1 MHIIITAFILSRV
14 AEDDSE
20 VEDENKSGEKAVQPR
35 DSGCFESSDNL
46 EGRREEPKTEEGLGD
61 ERSEEKMKQ
70 EEQQEQE
77 QREDEQVDDV
87 QQQVDD
93 VQQQL
98 QQLTVDEE
106 S

>member
-1 MHIIITAFILSRV
+1 MYIIITAFILSHV

-20 VEDENKSGEKAVQPR
+20 GEEENKSVENAMQPR

-46 EGRREEPKTEEGLGD
+46 EGRQEEPKTEEGLGD
-61 ERSEEKMKQ
+61 EGSEEQMKQ
-70 EEQQEQE
+70 EDEEQE
-77 QREDEQVDDV
+77 QREEAEL
-87 QQQVDD
+87 VDD

-106 S
+106 C

>member
-1 MHIIITAFILSRV
+1 MTGAFVLSRV
-14 AEDDSE
+14 AEDDDSE
-20 VEDENKSGEKAVQPR
+20 EEDENKSGEKAVQPR

-46 EGRREEPKTEEGLGD
+46 EGRREEAKAEEGLT
-61 ERSEEKMKQ
+61 EEQMKQ
-70 EEQQEQE
+70 EEEEQE
-77 QREDEQVDDV
+77 RREED
-87 QQQVDD
+87 QQVDD

>member
-1 MHIIITAFILSRV
+1 MSCV

-20 VEDENKSGEKAVQPR
+20 VEDETKSGENAVQPR
-35 DSGCFESSDNL
+35 DSGCFESADTL
-46 EGRREEPKTEEGLGD
+46 EGRREEPKTEEELGD
-61 ERSEEKMKQ
+61 ERSEEQVKQ
-70 EEQQEQE
+70 EGEEQE
-77 QREDEQVDDV
+77 QREEAEL
-87 QQQVDD
+87 VDD